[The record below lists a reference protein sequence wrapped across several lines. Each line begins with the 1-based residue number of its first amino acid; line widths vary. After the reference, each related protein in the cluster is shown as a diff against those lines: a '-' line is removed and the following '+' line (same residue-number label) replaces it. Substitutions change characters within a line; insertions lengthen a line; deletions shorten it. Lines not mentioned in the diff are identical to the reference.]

1 MVTGTQECEQSNTD
15 CRQAGGGQ
23 HRVMTALEIGNRT
36 FEIESRRRAQQAVD
50 HALPVAGLVPAL
62 KRGEV
67 RVQDGGGVI
76 NGGVDHAMV
85 RPARAAGGHRN
96 GRLTGFCF
104 LFFHAE
110 IPGLS
115 ASAVMVTVPQWGRAS
130 IGPCCA
136 EMVRHAPP
144 GVNGRHFS
152 GRVEPAYKG

>member
-110 IPGLS
+110 IPG
-115 ASAVMVTVPQWGRAS
+115 AVSKRRDGNSSPVGPGQHRPMLRGDSRA
-130 IGPCCA
+130 
-136 EMVRHAPP
+136 R
-144 GVNGRHFS
+144 
-152 GRVEPAYKG
+152 PARGKWPTLFGSR